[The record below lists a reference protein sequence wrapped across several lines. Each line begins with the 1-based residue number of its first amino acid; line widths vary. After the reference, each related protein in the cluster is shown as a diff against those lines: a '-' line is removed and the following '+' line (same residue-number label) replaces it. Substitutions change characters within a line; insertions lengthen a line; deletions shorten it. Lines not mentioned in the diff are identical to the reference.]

1 MKLYLVLRLFREWHA
16 KTGVET
22 TTKSGKKP
30 HGKLIHLNA
39 DRLQPAL
46 KNVAEYL
53 RSTGKIP
60 ITRMGEV
67 LKRAGDDWEVA
78 AEQAANAYW
87 CEIETDTPASE
98 WLKMREVEA
107 VIEKGEFDKFALSIR
122 CMSGTRY
129 VEACERYA
137 QSVETSIKDAVRYE
151 PPGQTSKV
159 AC

>member
-16 KTGVET
+16 KKGVEA
-22 TTKSGKKP
+22 TTKSGNKP

-39 DRLQPAL
+39 ERLQPAL
-46 KNVAEYL
+46 KNIAEYL

-60 ITRMGEV
+60 TTRMGEV
-67 LKRAGDDWEVA
+67 LKKVGDDWEVA
-78 AEQAANAYW
+78 AEQPAYAYW
-87 CEIETDTPASE
+87 CEVETDTPASD

-107 VIEKGEFDKFALSIR
+107 VIEKDEFDKFALSIR

-129 VEACERYA
+129 VEACEQYA
-137 QSVETSIKDAVRYE
+137 QSLEISTKDAVGYE
-151 PPGQTSKV
+151 APGQTSKV